1 MIRRIETQRD
11 PKDFQ
16 IPIALIIVGFLIWAF
31 VGYRMMGTAGPAI
44 ALAVVGVGAVI
55 GTALMIA
62 AAFLTA
68 KLLGMSFGELGPAV
82 LKLAAIYLF
91 PAAVGSLFPFGVLI
105 AMILWFAL
113 LLWLFE
119 IEVFQAVVFVIV
131 LFVVRWVV
139 GWVLANAIAGMMA

>member
-16 IPIALIIVGFLIWAF
+16 IPIVLIIVGFLIWAF

-44 ALAVVGVGAVI
+44 ALAVIGVGAVI

-91 PAAVGSLFPFGVLI
+91 PAAVGLLIGLALVTQCLFGDAVLP
-105 AMILWFAL
+105 
-113 LLWLFE
+113 
-119 IEVFQAVVFVIV
+119 
-131 LFVVRWVV
+131 
-139 GWVLANAIAGMMA
+139 NAADPPT